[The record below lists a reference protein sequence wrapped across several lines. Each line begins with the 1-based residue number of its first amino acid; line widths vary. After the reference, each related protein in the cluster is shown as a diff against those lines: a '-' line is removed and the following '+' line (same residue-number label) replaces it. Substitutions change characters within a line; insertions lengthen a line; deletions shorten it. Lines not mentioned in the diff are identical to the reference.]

1 MPSGKAPIAEASNVD
16 SLLARHWSHRRPV
29 PTGVLA
35 VLTVAFWAAWLYL
48 VLPLVSLLLWAFG
61 VRFFI
66 EQMRLGAYEGLRSSL
81 LLYSSV
87 FIVLVALLALWI
99 SWNVKRYGG
108 SSDRRTVKREEV
120 PDAEVRQ
127 AFRLDESLHVLLRD
141 QRLVRVDMNGGGIVV
156 IGKEQPAK
164 EQPRVES
171 LVPGAGAD
179 GGADPQRGRET
190 TRSG

>member
-1 MPSGKAPIAEASNVD
+1 MPSGKAPIAETSTVD

-35 VLTVAFWAAWLYL
+35 VLTMVFWAAWLYL

-66 EQMRLGAYEGLRSSL
+66 EQLRLGSYEGLRASL
-81 LLYSSV
+81 LAYSSV
-87 FIVLVALLALWI
+87 LIVLVALLALWI
-99 SWNVKRYGG
+99 AWNVKRYGG

-156 IGKEQPAK
+156 IAN

-171 LVPGAGAD
+171 RAPGAGAD
-179 GGADPQRGRET
+179 GGAGPQRGRET